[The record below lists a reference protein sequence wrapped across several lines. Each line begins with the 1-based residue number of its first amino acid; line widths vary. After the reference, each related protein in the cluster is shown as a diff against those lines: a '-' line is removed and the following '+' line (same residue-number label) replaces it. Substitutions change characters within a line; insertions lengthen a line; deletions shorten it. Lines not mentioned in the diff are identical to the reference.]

1 MSPVRAYDAY
11 VFDLD
16 GTVYLG
22 DELLPGAAELL
33 AAIDRS
39 GRRRVFLTNN
49 PTRSREHYAAKLDRL
64 GVRAEPHEVIT
75 SATITAAW
83 IARHEPD
90 AVCFLLGEQVLADA
104 LLAAGIRL
112 SDRAED
118 VTLVVAS
125 YDRGLTYDKLR
136 TAFTALWRRPQAR
149 LIATHPDAYCPLG
162 PGLGE
167 PDAAAVIA
175 AVEASTG
182 RTCEAVLGK
191 PNPDALRTAL
201 DLVGVR
207 PEQALMIGDRL
218 ATDIAMGRA
227 AGTATALVLTG
238 DSTREDVAGVAP
250 DRRPT
255 YVLDRIDALVAGLP
269 DQALGGSVVTP

>member
-1 MSPVRAYDAY
+1 VSPMQAFDAY

-22 DELLPGAAELL
+22 DELLPGVADLL
-33 AAIDRS
+33 AAIERS

-49 PTRSREHYAAKLDRL
+49 PTRSREHYAAKLSRL
-64 GVRAEPHEVIT
+64 GVRAEPEEVIT

-90 AVCFLLGEQVLADA
+90 AACFLLGEQVLADT

-112 SDRAED
+112 TDRAED

-167 PDAAAVIA
+167 PDAAAVVA

-191 PNPDALRTAL
+191 PNPEALRTAL
-201 DLVGVR
+201 ALVDVR
-207 PEQALMIGDRL
+207 PERAVMIGDRL
-218 ATDIAMGRA
+218 ATDIAMGA
-227 AGTATALVLTG
+227 SAGTATALVLSG
-238 DSTREDVAGVAP
+238 DSRREDVAGVAP

-255 YVLDRIDALVAGLP
+255 YVLERIDALAAGLP
-269 DQALGGSVVTP
+269 

>member
-1 MSPVRAYDAY
+1 VSAMEAFDAY

-22 DELLPGAAELL
+22 DELLPGVADLL
-33 AAIDRS
+33 AAIERS

-49 PTRSREHYAAKLDRL
+49 PTRSREHYAAKLVRL
-64 GVRAEPHEVIT
+64 GVAARPDEVIT

-83 IARHEPD
+83 ISRHEPD
-90 AVCFLLGEQVLADA
+90 AGCFLLGEQVLADT

-112 SDRAED
+112 TDRAEET
-118 VTLVVAS
+118 TLVVAS

-182 RTCEAVLGK
+182 RRCEAVLGK

-207 PEQALMIGDRL
+207 PERAVMVGDRL

-227 AGTATALVLTG
+227 AGTATALVLSG

-250 DRRPT
+250 ECRPT
-255 YVLDRIDALVAGLP
+255 YVLDRIDALVAGL
-269 DQALGGSVVTP
+269 DQAVGGSAVTP

>member
-1 MSPVRAYDAY
+1 MSGMPAFDAY

-22 DELLPGAAELL
+22 DALLPGVADLM
-33 AAIDRS
+33 AAIERS
-39 GRRRVFLTNN
+39 GRQRVFLTNN
-49 PTRSREHYAAKLDRL
+49 PTRSRQDYAAKLGRL
-64 GVRAEPHEVIT
+64 GVRARPDEVIT
-75 SATITAAW
+75 SATITATW

-90 AVCFLLGEQVLADA
+90 AGCFLLGEQVLADT

-112 SDRAED
+112 TDRAED
-118 VTLVVAS
+118 TTLVVAS

-149 LIATHPDAYCPLG
+149 LIATHPDAFCPLG

-167 PDAAAVIA
+167 PDAGAVIA

-182 RTCEAVLGK
+182 RRCEAVLGK

-201 DLVGVR
+201 ALVGVR
-207 PEQALMIGDRL
+207 PERAVMVGDRL

-227 AGTATALVLTG
+227 AGTATALVLSG
-238 DSTREDVAGVAP
+238 DSTREDVAGVAS

-255 YVLDRIDALVAGLP
+255 YVLDRIDALVAG
-269 DQALGGSVVTP
+269 DQAVGGSAVTP